1 MTPERWRR
9 IEALFE
15 AVLERPPEQR
25 EAFLDRACAGDPAL
39 HEEVDSLRAQHEAEP
54 TFLET
59 PLVEVP
65 VLPDVPEEPDVDAGE
80 DRRIGPYRLIRPLG
94 RGGMGTVY
102 LAVRDDDA
110 FTQYAA
116 LKVLRRGLDTEDV
129 LRRFRAERQILA
141 QLSHPNIARLFDGG
155 ATEAGRSY
163 FVMEYVEG
171 EVITAYCD
179 RRRLSVDERLGLFR
193 KVCEAV
199 HHAHRN
205 LVVHRD
211 LKPSNIL
218 VTEEGE
224 PKLLDFGIAKLLAPA
239 EAGVSAPLTQTGRRV
254 MTPEYASPEQ
264 VRGEAVTTASDVY
277 ALGVLLYE
285 LLTGCHPYRL
295 ERRTVR
301 EVERVVCEETP
312 ERPSTAVGRSDA
324 IEQEDGSTCAISP
337 EQVSAARSTRP
348 GSLRRRLRGDLD
360 DMVLMALRKEPERRY
375 ASAEQLSED
384 VRRHLDGLPV
394 VAQPDTLTYRMKK
407 FVRRHRVGVAAS
419 AVIVLLLAAATIV
432 TAVQS
437 RRIRAQAQT
446 VRAERDRAEQVV
458 DFLVNLFEA
467 SDPVQSRGET
477 ITARE
482 LLERGSR
489 RVERELSAQPA
500 VQAEMTA
507 VMGRVYTSLGR
518 YDRAEEHARRAL
530 ARRKELYPAGH
541 PEIAQSLND
550 LGLVMNEKSRYDAA
564 DSLFRRALALR
575 RDHFG
580 EHSFEVAESLQ
591 NLGWLLVRTNE
602 YETADSLY
610 RRALAI
616 RRDIRGPRHPDV
628 AETLSDFGIL
638 QRRRGNLEAAERIQ
652 RNALSIRREAY
663 GDTHRWVGQSL
674 NNLAIVMEDKSNYAA
689 AESLLTEAVD
699 VWRRVLG
706 EEHPDVIL
714 ALSNLAK
721 QHEHQERYEAADSLF
736 RYVLQKQKQTLGDNH
751 RLIAL
756 TLADLAGIQREQ
768 GALDDAEALYRRA
781 LTMRRHL
788 FGDEHREVGW
798 TLEGLAD
805 IREEQR
811 AYADAERLYREALS
825 IYRAALSDD
834 HPDNAYA
841 LLGRGRMLLAQNE
854 PTRAEP
860 MLREALA
867 IRVEAYDDTDPRT
880 TKARLALGTC
890 LTDLGQYEE
899 AESQLTKSQAML
911 QKASGAHPDLVRRV
925 EKALTDLYGAWG
937 RPTLAE
943 PYRAGG

>member
-1 MTPERWRR
+1 VTPERWRR
-9 IEALFE
+9 IEALYA
-15 AVLERPPEQR
+15 AVLERLPEQR

-39 HEEVDSLRAQHEAEP
+39 REEVDSLRAQHEAEP

-59 PLVEVP
+59 PLVEAP
-65 VLPDVPEEPDVDAGE
+65 ILSDVPEEADAEDGG

-110 FTQYAA
+110 FTQYVA
-116 LKVLRRGLDTEDV
+116 LKVLRRGLDTEDI

-163 FVMEYVEG
+163 LVMEYVEG
-171 EVITAYCD
+171 EAITEYCD
-179 RRRLSVDERLGLFR
+179 RRHLSIDERLELFR

-218 VTEEGE
+218 VTEAGE
-224 PKLLDFGIAKLLAPA
+224 PKLLDFGIAKLLAPD
-239 EAGVSAPLTQTGRRV
+239 EVGVSAPLTQTGRRV
-254 MTPEYASPEQ
+254 MTPEYAGPEQ

-285 LLTGCHPYRL
+285 LLSGRRPYRL

-301 EVERVVCEETP
+301 EVERVICEENP
-312 ERPSTAVGRSDA
+312 ERPSAAVERTEA
-324 IEQEDGSTCAISP
+324 VEQKGGAAETVSP

-348 GSLRRRLRGDLD
+348 GSLQRRLRGDLD
-360 DMVLMALRKEPERRY
+360 DMVLMAMRKEPERRY

-394 VAQPDTLTYRMKK
+394 VAQPDTFTYRMKK

-419 AVIVLLLAAATIV
+419 AMIVLLLAAAAIV

-437 RRIRAQAQT
+437 QRIQAQAEQ
-446 VRAERDRAEQVV
+446 VRAERDRAEQVI
-458 DFLVNLFEA
+458 DFLVDLFEA
-467 SDPVQSRGET
+467 SDPARSGGKT
-477 ITARE
+477 LTARE

-489 RVERELSAQPA
+489 RVERELNAQPA

-530 ARRKELYPAGH
+530 ARRKELYPARH

-550 LGLVMNEKSRYDAA
+550 LGLVMNEQSRYDAA
-564 DSLFRRALALR
+564 DSLFRRALSLR

-580 EHSFEVAESLQ
+580 EHSREVAESLQ

-602 YETADSLY
+602 YEAADSLY

-616 RRDIRGPRHPDV
+616 QRDLRGPRHPDV
-628 AETLSDFGIL
+628 AETMTYFGIL

-652 RNALSIRREAY
+652 RNALAIRREAY

-674 NNLAIVMEDKSNYAA
+674 NNLAIVMENKGDYAA
-689 AESLLTEAVD
+689 AESLLTDAVD

-714 ALSNLAK
+714 ALGNLAK
-721 QHEHQERYEAADSLF
+721 QYEHQERYEAAESLF
-736 RYVLQKQKQTLGDNH
+736 RYVLQQQKQTLGDNH

-756 TLADLAGIQREQ
+756 TLADLAGIQRKQ

-781 LTMRRHL
+781 LTMRRQL

-798 TLEGLAD
+798 TLEGLAQ
-805 IREEQR
+805 IRSEQQ
-811 AYADAERLYREALS
+811 AYGDAERLYREALS
-825 IYRAALSDD
+825 IYRAALSDE

-841 LLGRGRMLLAQNE
+841 LLGTGRMLLAQNE
-854 PTRAEP
+854 PIRAEP
-860 MLREALA
+860 VLREALA
-867 IRVEAYDDTDPRT
+867 IRADAYDDTDLRI
-880 TKARLALGTC
+880 TKARLALGAC
-890 LTDLGQYEE
+890 LIDLTQYEE
-899 AESQLTKSQAML
+899 AESLLTKTRASL
-911 QKASGAHPDLVRRV
+911 QEAPGAPPELTRRV
-925 EKALTDLYGAWG
+925 EQELTGLYEAWG
-937 RPTLAE
+937 RPA
-943 PYRAGG
+943 R